1 MSFGGGNPDRRK
13 RRRFFFAWGLAVLL
27 ILVTLVGVEVAAQ
40 LAYRIRNGSWYFHD
54 RKLSA
59 AGMVQPHPYLGVC
72 NVPNASTEI
81 RGVRVTHNS
90 FGLRGAEFARPKPPG
105 LIRIAVLGGSSTYC
119 VGVSDNQTWPY
130 LLEKQLGSPYEVVNM
145 GGPGSTSVEATIQT
159 SLLFSHIQPDIAV
172 YYMGW
177 NDAREQHVDDPW
189 PDWSGFHGKWAMAH
203 ALQGHEM
210 TERLAAKY
218 LLKRALFHY
227 FFPHLDTNDVLADVR
242 GTQDELTD
250 RIDQRAL
257 GLYERNLRNIVA
269 LCRRQGVQPVFVP
282 QILNYQLLTS
292 DKPYGWLPFVRDC
305 DLKKVMAAYNEA
317 MARVVTEEGA
327 GFVGRVLGETYGA
340 GDFIDNGHF
349 SFAGNQHFARV
360 LASYLQQSPSRQQ
373 PAVTER
379 TGSPTTRAQQ

>member
-1 MSFGGGNPDRRK
+1 MSASSGNPERTDRR
-13 RRRFFFAWGLAVLL
+13 RVYFAWGLAVLL
-27 ILVTLVGVEVAAQ
+27 ISVTLVGVEVAAQ
-40 LAYRIRNGSWYFHD
+40 LAYRMRKGTWYFRD

-72 NVPNASTEI
+72 NIPNANTEV
-81 RGVRVTHNS
+81 RGVRITHNS
-90 FGLRGAEFARPKPPG
+90 FGLRGAEFARPKPSG
-105 LIRIAVLGGSSTYC
+105 LIRIVAVGGSSTYC

-159 SLLFSHIQPDIAV
+159 ALLFSDIEPDIAV
-172 YYMGW
+172 YYLGW
-177 NDAREQHVDDPW
+177 NDAREQHVNDPW
-189 PDWSGFHGKWAMAH
+189 PDWSGFHGKWIMAH
-203 ALQGHEM
+203 ALQGREM
-210 TERLAAKY
+210 TERFATKY

-227 FFPHLDTNDVLADVR
+227 LFPRLDSNQVMSDVR
-242 GTQDELTD
+242 GTQDQLTD
-250 RIDQRAL
+250 RIDERAL
-257 GLYERNLRNIVA
+257 GLYGRNLRNIVA

-282 QILNYQLLTS
+282 QILNYQMLTS

-317 MARVVTEEGA
+317 MTRVVTEEGA
-327 GFVGRVLGETYGA
+327 GVVSNVLDETYGA

-360 LASYLQQSPSRQQ
+360 LAGYLQQSPSLQK
-373 PAVTER
+373 PGVTGR
-379 TGSPTTRAQQ
+379 PRLP